1 MRRPDDT
8 AFERVHLLDQDR
20 AEKMHDRG
28 IKGAGAA
35 AARRVASQYGLDVLG
50 CIELPPGIEIDL
62 LPRRVGHDRMVRD
75 PVIEVVFVEIGVH
88 RHALGV
94 QNLVILRERREE
106 EELDQVERHLPLDDL
121 DIAGDLLRRVVRKA
135 EDVAGICDHAD
146 VLPGL

>member
-1 MRRPDDT
+1 
-8 AFERVHLLDQDR
+8 
-20 AEKMHDRG
+20 
-28 IKGAGAA
+28 
-35 AARRVASQYGLDVLG
+35 
-50 CIELPPGIEIDL
+50 
-62 LPRRVGHDRMVRD
+62 MVRD

-135 EDVAGICDHAD
+135 EDVAGIGDHAD